1 MRLFSNFDTKLR
13 QRRFTEYQEQYG
25 KENVLCFGRS
35 TLYRVYKFLLPL
47 LFVIIFSILSLI
59 FLYRRLDGDY
69 FGYILVSVFIIDLIF
84 FVPAM
89 TKYIDYK
96 MDFIIVVPSSIIM
109 HDQAGLFKKNIVT
122 ISAHSVKSISV
133 KKTWLLYSIF
143 DNGDLVILTEGDIEQ
158 NWEITLRRVPRPEK
172 RKNQMVKVI
181 GIDLMANQN
190 PK

>member
-35 TLYRVYKFLLPL
+35 TLYRVYKFLLPFF
-47 LFVIIFSILSLI
+47 FVIIFSILSLI

-69 FGYILVSVFIIDLIF
+69 FGYILVSVLIIDLVF
-84 FVPAM
+84 FVPAIS
-89 TKYIDYK
+89 KYIDYK

-109 HDQAGLFKKNIVT
+109 HDQSGLFKKNIVT

-143 DNGDLVILTEGDIEQ
+143 DNGDLIILTEGDIEQ
-158 NWEITLRRVPRPEK
+158 NGEITLRRVPRPEK

>member
-69 FGYILVSVFIIDLIF
+69 FGYILVSVLIIDLVF

-89 TKYIDYK
+89 SKYIDYK

-109 HDQAGLFKKNIVT
+109 HDQSGLFKKNIVT

-143 DNGDLVILTEGDIEQ
+143 DNGDLIILTEGDIEQ
-158 NWEITLRRVPRPEK
+158 NGEITLRRVPRPEK

-181 GIDLMANQN
+181 GIDLKANQN

>member
-47 LFVIIFSILSLI
+47 LFIIIFSILSLI

-69 FGYILVSVFIIDLIF
+69 FGYILVSVFIIDLVF

>member
-47 LFVIIFSILSLI
+47 LFIIIFSILSLI

-69 FGYILVSVFIIDLIF
+69 FGYILVSVFIIDLVF

-133 KKTWLLYSIF
+133 KKT
-143 DNGDLVILTEGDIEQ
+143 
-158 NWEITLRRVPRPEK
+158 
-172 RKNQMVKVI
+172 
-181 GIDLMANQN
+181 
-190 PK
+190 